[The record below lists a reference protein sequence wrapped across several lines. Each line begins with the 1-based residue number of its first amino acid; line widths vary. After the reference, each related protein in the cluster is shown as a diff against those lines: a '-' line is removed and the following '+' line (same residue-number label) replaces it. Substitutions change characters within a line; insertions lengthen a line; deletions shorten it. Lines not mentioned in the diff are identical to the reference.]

1 MVQEQVA
8 FAMCNRAITIGRNGD
23 TEGEVSAYDELI
35 GKYGESEVALIQEQV
50 AIAMC
55 NRAATIGKNG
65 DTESAIASYDELIE
79 KYGEN
84 SRLQKLVSMSVVNK
98 ALTIV
103 LSGGAVDDKNSSQ
116 LSKQSIGGQICFM
129 VARLSSWVATKG
141 NVEKKAVRSLASK
154 VIAQADHE
162 AERLE
167 LTLGIAALME
177 PVEALNILKQSGA
190 LDELKP
196 IAVYLQRQ
204 SYPGKREVFELS
216 EMANDVTQRVSELR
230 EELYKR

>member
-1 MVQEQVA
+1 M
-8 FAMCNRAITIGRNGD
+8 
-23 TEGEVSAYDELI
+23 
-35 GKYGESEVALIQEQV
+35 
-50 AIAMC
+50 
-55 NRAATIGKNG
+55 
-65 DTESAIASYDELIE
+65 
-79 KYGEN
+79 
-84 SRLQKLVSMSVVNK
+84 
-98 ALTIV
+98 
-103 LSGGAVDDKNSSQ
+103 
-116 LSKQSIGGQICFM
+116 
-129 VARLSSWVATKG
+129 
-141 NVEKKAVRSLASK
+141 RSLASK

-167 LTLGIAALME
+167 LTLGIAALMK